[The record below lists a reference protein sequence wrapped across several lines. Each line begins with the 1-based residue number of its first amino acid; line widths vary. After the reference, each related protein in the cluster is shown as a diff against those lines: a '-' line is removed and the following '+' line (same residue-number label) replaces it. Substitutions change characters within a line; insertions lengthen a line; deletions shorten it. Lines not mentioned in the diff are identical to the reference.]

1 MDSQQYCLRWNN
13 HLKNLTEVLSDF
25 LREQV
30 LCDVTLASNGQ
41 TFQAHQM
48 VLSACSP
55 YFERLFVQNPNKHPI
70 VFLKD
75 VSPNEVKA
83 LLDFMYKGEVN
94 VSQNLLP
101 AFLKTAESLQIRG
114 LSDSNNLS
122 GQNEDR
128 EMENKP
134 PPLRRDR
141 EIQRP
146 GRDSPSLK
154 RKRTASNNNCDNS
167 SNSVDRNC
175 DSQVFMADSPVERDR
190 NRLERDTG
198 GTPLVKQE
206 PHDGNPVDSY
216 HSMSEALQT
225 TTSTNL
231 LTPSTSAW
239 ARPSDSECTTLTLLT
254 SAPKDRHFT
263 LRQYLDAP
271 PGDFASSDTRP
282 SITGVEL
289 GGLQAISNYY
299 RVPLPVPPEIS
310 KSAAQECSVIQSVT
324 KGNTS
329 SSVKNV
335 PVPRPQV
342 GRKGSRFRH
351 SWLESYVW
359 LQYDERQNVMFCKF
373 CRKWSGDMPDIRTSF
388 AEGSTNFRLE
398 IVNHHDK
405 CKAHRLCVARE
416 YHSETLDRSK
426 SSQDVADYSQVPEAS
441 VSGGVE

>member
-225 TTSTNL
+225 GGSV
-231 LTPSTSAW
+231 SVHQDE
-239 ARPSDSECTTLTLLT
+239 ARVSLT
-254 SAPKDRHFT
+254 SQPDLPDNNELSNLPPPDITDPIDGSKTWHMRLTFDKLPGGCNLHRCKLCGKIVTHIRNHYHVHFPGRFECPLCRAT
-263 LRQYLDAP
+263 YTRSDNLRTHCKFKHPHYNP
-271 PGDFASSDTRP
+271 DTRKFDSSTVP
-282 SITGVEL
+282 GAAVGGIVAGPKIDQGGPITT
-289 GGLQAISNYY
+289 A
-299 RVPLPVPPEIS
+299 
-310 KSAAQECSVIQSVT
+310 
-324 KGNTS
+324 
-329 SSVKNV
+329 
-335 PVPRPQV
+335 
-342 GRKGSRFRH
+342 
-351 SWLESYVW
+351 ES
-359 LQYDERQNVMFCKF
+359 
-373 CRKWSGDMPDIRTSF
+373 P
-388 AEGSTNFRLE
+388 
-398 IVNHHDK
+398 
-405 CKAHRLCVARE
+405 
-416 YHSETLDRSK
+416 
-426 SSQDVADYSQVPEAS
+426 AD
-441 VSGGVE
+441 